1 MRLCRL
7 SKVNGLMFDDLVN
20 TTFQESS
27 DRQEGGAESKIYF
40 TAGDAKNAFVSRS
53 SGSLLKHLP
62 PAF

>member
-1 MRLCRL
+1 
-7 SKVNGLMFDDLVN
+7 MFDDFVN

-27 DRQEGGAESKIYF
+27 GRQEGRAESKIYF

-62 PAF
+62 PAFE